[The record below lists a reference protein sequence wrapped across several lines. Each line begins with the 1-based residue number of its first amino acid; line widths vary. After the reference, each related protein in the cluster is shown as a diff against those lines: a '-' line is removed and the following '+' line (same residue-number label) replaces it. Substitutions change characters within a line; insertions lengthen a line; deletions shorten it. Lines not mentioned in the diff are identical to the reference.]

1 MRLKDLLTETFLSL
15 TANKVRSFLT
25 ILGIVVGITSVI
37 VMVGIGQGTKA
48 SITSSISSMGAN
60 LLTVSPGGQSSRR
73 VGGAGPGANTKSLT
87 TEDAD
92 AIARKV
98 TNVKSVAPVAS
109 GSYQVSA
116 ESSNT
121 NVTVTGT
128 TVDYPA
134 IRSVTLQVG
143 SWFSEEQARNA
154 ARVAVLGPTTAETLF
169 GSVNAALGQQMRI
182 SGQPFKVIGVTTSKG
197 GSGFMNTDDAVYIP
211 FTTYEAHL
219 SSAGGVSTL
228 YVEASSQEAMT
239 QVEDDISALLLSRHG
254 IEDADKADF
263 QIMNQADLA
272 STLDTVTT
280 LMTALLGSIAGIS
293 LLVGG
298 IGIMNMMLTTVTERI
313 REIGLRKALGATR
326 VGPHVAVPRRVGRAD
341 GAGRR
346 RRHRSRLGDRAGHHH
361 VLDDDGVGQRA
372 VGAARSGRFDRHRH
386 HLRLLP
392 GAPRREARPDRST
405 PLPVGPA
412 DPDRDSQV
420 RV

>member
-60 LLTVSPGGQSSRR
+60 LLTISPGGQSSRR
-73 VGGAGPGANTKSLT
+73 IGGAGPGANTKSLT

-98 TNVKSVAPVAS
+98 ANVKSVAPIAS
-109 GSYQVSA
+109 GSFQVSA
-116 ESSNT
+116 DSSNT

-128 TVDYPA
+128 TVNYPS
-134 IRSVTLQVG
+134 IRSVTLQTG
-143 SWFSEEQARNA
+143 SWFSEEQARNT

-169 GSVNAALGQQMRI
+169 GSVDAALGQQMRI

-228 YVEASSQEAMT
+228 YVEADSQESMT
-239 QVEDDISALLLSRHG
+239 QVENDITALLLSRHR
-254 IEDADKADF
+254 IEDSAKADF

-272 STLDTVTT
+272 STLNTVTT

-326 VGPHVAVPRRVGRAD
+326 SDLTSQFLAESVALTVLGGVVGIV
-341 GAGRR
+341 
-346 RRHRSRLGDRAGHHH
+346 LGWAIALAITAFSTMTVTVSGLSV
-361 VLDDDGVGQRA
+361 VLA
-372 VGAARSGRFDRHRH
+372 VGVSTAIGIIFGYYPARRAAKLDPIEA
-386 HLRLLP
+386 LRY
-392 GAPRREARPDRST
+392 
-405 PLPVGPA
+405 
-412 DPDRDSQV
+412 Q
-420 RV
+420 

>member
-60 LLTVSPGGQSSRR
+60 LLTISPGGQSSRR

-98 TNVKSVAPVAS
+98 ADVKSVAPVAS

-128 TVDYPA
+128 TVEYPA
-134 IRSVTLQVG
+134 IRSVTLQTG

-169 GSVNAALGQQMRI
+169 GSVDAALGQQMRI
-182 SGQPFKVIGVTTSKG
+182 SGQPFKVIGVSTSKG
-197 GSGFMNTDDAVYIP
+197 GSGFMNTDEAVYVP

-239 QVEDDISALLLSRHG
+239 QVENDITALLLSRHK
-254 IEDADKADF
+254 IDDAAKADF

-272 STLDTVTT
+272 STARYGHHPYDGTPRLDRWHLAPCRWHRNHEHDAHNRHGTDSRDR
-280 LMTALLGSIAGIS
+280 TAQGTWRHSLGS
-293 LLVGG
+293 
-298 IGIMNMMLTTVTERI
+298 
-313 REIGLRKALGATR
+313 
-326 VGPHVAVPRRVGRAD
+326 HVAVPRRVGGAD
-341 GAGRR
+341 SPRRR
-346 RRHRSRLGDRAGHHH
+346 RRHRARLGDRVGHLH
-361 VLDDDGVGQRA
+361 VLDNDGIGQR
-372 VGAARSGRFDRHRH
+372 VLGATGGRRFDGHRH

-392 GAPRREARPDRST
+392 GAPSREARSH
-405 PLPVGPA
+405 
-412 DPDRDSQV
+412 
-420 RV
+420 

>member
-60 LLTVSPGGQSSRR
+60 LLTISPGGQSSRR
-73 VGGAGPGANTKSLT
+73 IGGAGLGANTKSLT

-92 AIARKV
+92 AIAQKV

-116 ESSNT
+116 DSSNT

-128 TVDYPA
+128 TVDYPS
-134 IRSVTLQVG
+134 IRSVTLQAG

-169 GSVNAALGQQMRI
+169 GSVEAALGQQMRI
-182 SGQPFKVIGVTTSKG
+182 TGQPFKVIGVTTSKG

-211 FTTYEAHL
+211 FTTYEAQL

-326 VGPHVAVPRRVGRAD
+326 SDLTSQFLAESVALTVLGGIVGIILGWAIALAVTTFSTMTVSVSGL
-341 GAGRR
+341 
-346 RRHRSRLGDRAGHHH
+346 S
-361 VLDDDGVGQRA
+361 VLLA
-372 VGAARSGRFDRHRH
+372 VGVSTAIGIIFGYYPARRAAKLDPIEA
-386 HLRLLP
+386 LRY
-392 GAPRREARPDRST
+392 
-405 PLPVGPA
+405 
-412 DPDRDSQV
+412 Q
-420 RV
+420 

>member
-116 ESSNT
+116 DSSNT

-134 IRSVTLQVG
+134 IRSVTLQTG
-143 SWFSEEQARNA
+143 GWFSEEQARNA

-169 GSVNAALGQQMRI
+169 GSVDAAFGQQMRI

-239 QVEDDISALLLSRHG
+239 QVENDISALLLSRHG

-326 VGPHVAVPRRVGRAD
+326 ADLTSQFLAESVALTVLGGVVGIV
-341 GAGRR
+341 
-346 RRHRSRLGDRAGHHH
+346 LGWAIALAITSFSSMTVSVSGLS
-361 VLDDDGVGQRA
+361 VLLA
-372 VGAARSGRFDRHRH
+372 VGVSTAIGIIFGYYPARRAAKLDPIEA
-386 HLRLLP
+386 LRY
-392 GAPRREARPDRST
+392 
-405 PLPVGPA
+405 
-412 DPDRDSQV
+412 Q
-420 RV
+420 

>member
-60 LLTVSPGGQSSRR
+60 LLTISPGGQSSRR

-92 AIARKV
+92 AIQRKV
-98 TNVKSVAPVAS
+98 ANVKSVAPVAS

-116 ESSNT
+116 DSSNT

-134 IRSVTLQVG
+134 IRSVTLQIG
-143 SWFSEEQARNA
+143 SWFSEEQARNG

-169 GSVNAALGQQMRI
+169 GSVDAALGQQMRI

-239 QVEDDISALLLSRHG
+239 QVEDDISALLLSRHR

-293 LLVGG
+293 LLVGRHRNHEHDAHHRHRANPG
-298 IGIMNMMLTTVTERI
+298 DRAEQGA
-313 REIGLRKALGATR
+313 GCYPLR
-326 VGPHVAVPRRVGRAD
+326 PHVAVPRRVGRAD
-341 GAGRR
+341 GSRR
-346 RRHRSRLGDRAGHHH
+346 RHRHRSRLGDRARHNL
-361 VLDDDGVGQRA
+361 VLDDDRVGQRA
-372 VGAARSGRFDRHRH
+372 VGAARSGRFDRYRGD
-386 HLRLLP
+386 LRLLP
-392 GAPRREARPDRST
+392 RAPCRKARPD
-405 PLPVGPA
+405 
-412 DPDRDSQV
+412 
-420 RV
+420 

>member
-60 LLTVSPGGQSSRR
+60 LLTISPGGQSSRR

-92 AIARKV
+92 AIARNV
-98 TNVKSVAPVAS
+98 ANVKSVAPVAS

-116 ESSNT
+116 DSSNT

-128 TVDYPA
+128 TVAYPT
-134 IRSVTLQVG
+134 IRSVALQVG
-143 SWFSEEQARNA
+143 SWFSEEQSRNA

-169 GSVNAALGQQMRI
+169 GSVDAALRQQMRI

-211 FTTYEAHL
+211 FSTYEAHL

-228 YVEASSQEAMT
+228 YVEAASQEAMT
-239 QVEDDISALLLSRHG
+239 QVEEDISALLLSRHG

-263 QIMNQADLA
+263 QVMNQADLA

-326 VGPHVAVPRRVGRAD
+326 SDLTSQFLAESVALTVLGGVVGIV
-341 GAGRR
+341 
-346 RRHRSRLGDRAGHHH
+346 LGWAIALAITAFSTMTVSVSGLS
-361 VLDDDGVGQRA
+361 VLLA
-372 VGAARSGRFDRHRH
+372 VGVSTAIGIIFGYYPARRAAKLDPIEA
-386 HLRLLP
+386 LRY
-392 GAPRREARPDRST
+392 
-405 PLPVGPA
+405 
-412 DPDRDSQV
+412 Q
-420 RV
+420 

>member
-1 MRLKDLLTETFLSL
+1 MTLKDLLTETFLSL

-60 LLTVSPGGQSSRR
+60 LLTISPGGQSSRR
-73 VGGAGPGANTKSLT
+73 IGGAGPGANTKSLT

-92 AIARKV
+92 AIARRV

-134 IRSVTLQVG
+134 IRSVTLQTG

-169 GSVNAALGQQMRI
+169 GSVDAALGQQMRI
-182 SGQPFKVIGVTTSKG
+182 SGQPFKVIGVSTSKG
-197 GSGFMNTDDAVYIP
+197 GSGFMNTDEAVYVP

-228 YVEASSQEAMT
+228 YVEADSQEAMT
-239 QVEDDISALLLSRHG
+239 QVENDITALLLSRHK
-254 IEDADKADF
+254 IDDAAKADF

-272 STLDTVTT
+272 STLNTVTT
-280 LMTALLGSIAGIS
+280 LLTALLGSIAGIS

-326 VGPHVAVPRRVGRAD
+326 SDLTSQFLAESVALTVLGGIVGIVLGWAIALAVTAFSTMTVSVSGL
-341 GAGRR
+341 
-346 RRHRSRLGDRAGHHH
+346 S
-361 VLDDDGVGQRA
+361 VLLA
-372 VGAARSGRFDRHRH
+372 VGVSTAIGIIFGYYPARRAAKLDPIEA
-386 HLRLLP
+386 LRY
-392 GAPRREARPDRST
+392 
-405 PLPVGPA
+405 
-412 DPDRDSQV
+412 Q
-420 RV
+420 